1 MDITNSDTQ
10 TAFEAKMATGKFS
23 IGCWWFWSNVYWKT
37 IYRSSHR
44 IHQKILLCGYWLG
57 RWPLMWNKTILELWS
72 AKKRRPLHA
81 KVCLQWPPWIPTL
94 ISKRTPT
101 FTTQMGTPKLWTN
114 NRMGQREK
122 LIIYPTRTE
131 AVEPT
136 LLVALGSVALYPLKV
151 TTKTEDTVH
160 QFLDYCATHPNEK
173 YTITPDT
180 WYW

>member
-1 MDITNSDTQ
+1 
-10 TAFEAKMATGKFS
+10 
-23 IGCWWFWSNVYWKT
+23 
-37 IYRSSHR
+37 
-44 IHQKILLCGYWLG
+44 
-57 RWPLMWNKTILELWS
+57 
-72 AKKRRPLHA
+72 
-81 KVCLQWPPWIPTL
+81 
-94 ISKRTPT
+94 
-101 FTTQMGTPKLWTN
+101 MGTPKLWTN

-180 WYW
+180 